1 MKHKRPLKERIIEWF
16 KSLLNDDMFIELA
29 FSLAA
34 VGVGLLIAEFCGL
47 DTEELDVDG
56 IFMVGSVAMVLL
68 VGVGIGV
75 ALLVKKIMITKKLG
89 QQFKDWFA
97 LNSTNMREVG
107 WKRKLTKQVQGIVR
121 FGTVALFVVSL
132 INYIFMVSD
141 FNKFY
146 VSPRPDGGVT
156 ASQPFLKGTGGS
168 DNFRIPAMVTLDDG
182 TIISATD
189 ARWNHL
195 NDSSGLDTIVSV
207 SKDNGATWQYT
218 FANYFGDN
226 GNVRNDASTCF
237 IDPALATDGQR
248 AYMLVDVNP
257 SGYAVS
263 SSYYTPLK
271 GMVGFDD
278 QNRLLLRSKDS
289 VKVPFGGLTYGV
301 ACHNANYDYCLDYT
315 DNAKTAYGIYNRNTG
330 ERVDGYEVDLFFNI
344 TYFEDGEKKESNLF
358 YHTSPYQVYP
368 TSYLYLT
375 STTDGIN
382 WSAPTLLNLK
392 GNGEEAILVGPGNG
406 VYDKANDRLIFTC
419 YYHNWY
425 EPEYASLIWR
435 DADGN
440 WHRTENVTVDG
451 WSSEST
457 AVLIDENRVRVFYRG
472 AEEVVC
478 YTDMVFD
485 QARGNYFRDPNATEV
500 KTNATKTA
508 NCQMSSVLCR
518 ETYDGRQWIFV
529 STPTGKD
536 RARKDG
542 VIHAFA
548 LESDGS
554 MTLVAS
560 RPVNQGTFAYS
571 CLTQLKDGTLAIIYE
586 SGAGEIIFE
595 RVEGNGIWSQLNQTE

>member
-1 MKHKRPLKERIIEWF
+1 MTICL
-16 KSLLNDDMFIELA
+16 
-29 FSLAA
+29 
-34 VGVGLLIAEFCGL
+34 
-47 DTEELDVDG
+47 
-56 IFMVGSVAMVLL
+56 
-68 VGVGIGV
+68 
-75 ALLVKKIMITKKLG
+75 
-89 QQFKDWFA
+89 

-121 FGTVALFVVSL
+121 FGAVALFVVSL
-132 INYIFMVSD
+132 INYIFMVCD

-156 ASQPFLKGTGGS
+156 SSQPFLKGTGGS

-189 ARWNHL
+189 ARWDHGQ
-195 NDSSGLDTIVSV
+195 DSSGLDTIVSV
-207 SKDNGATWQYT
+207 SKDNGETWQYT

-271 GMVGFDD
+271 GKVGFDD

-301 ACHNANYDYCLDYT
+301 ACHNASYDFCLDYT
-315 DNAKTAYGIYNRNTG
+315 DNTKTAYGIYNRNTG
-330 ERVDGYEVDLFFNI
+330 ERVEGYEVDLFFNV
-344 TYFEDGEKKESNLF
+344 TYIEDGEKKESNLF

-382 WSAPTLLNLK
+382 WSAPTLLNVK
-392 GNGEEAILVGPGNG
+392 GKGEEAILVGPGNG
-406 VYDKANDRLIFTC
+406 LYDDEHDRLIFTC

-435 DADGN
+435 DAEGN
-440 WHRTENVTVDG
+440 WHRTENVTVEG

-472 AEEVVC
+472 ADEVVC

-500 KTNATKTA
+500 ATSATKTA
-508 NCQMSSVLCR
+508 NCQMSSVLYSNA
-518 ETYDGRQWIFV
+518 YDGRQWIFV
-529 STPTGKD
+529 SAPTGKD

-542 VIHAFA
+542 VIHAFV
-548 LESDGS
+548 LERDGS

-571 CLTQLKDGTLAIIYE
+571 CLTQLKDGNLAILYE
-586 SGAGEIIFE
+586 VDDCGMVFE
-595 RVEGNGIWSQLNQTE
+595 KVDVTWFWDQYNQKIERN